1 MRVRETVDQTAA
13 NAGTDWLREM
23 DRPVRRWFWRV
34 AVFGSALG
42 AIIFA
47 AVPAW
52 RPAFIEESHVLENLS
67 AALYLAAVLTVL
79 GVAFRAAE
87 RRRIPRP
94 AWLIPLAA
102 LMAFLDETSFLGLLA
117 ETAEEAHK
125 APIRLPGGYL
135 IDGFHDLL
143 ALPFKMGYDAGL
155 SKATLAVLGALCI
168 GAPGV
173 LIWRRLR
180 RRILAACRAYPP
192 YDYFRFAVIAVST
205 SLLIDLELVMT
216 PALQFVEELMEAIGG
231 LALLFGALSMRIAA
245 TAGAVEPAPACAA
258 NPSASDGRDESALAE
273 QRVRSE

>member
-1 MRVRETVDQTAA
+1 MRVQETQEQTAA
-13 NAGTDWLREM
+13 NADADRLREM

-34 AVFGSALG
+34 AVLGSALS
-42 AIIFA
+42 AAVFA

-52 RPAFIEESHVLENLS
+52 RPAFIEESQMLENLS
-67 AALYLAAVLTVL
+67 AALYLAAALAVL

-102 LMAFLDETSFLGLLA
+102 LVAFLDETSFLGLLA

-135 IDGFHDLL
+135 IDGVHDLL

-155 SKATLAVLGALCI
+155 SKATLAILGVVCI
-168 GAPGV
+168 GVPGV

-192 YDYFRFAVIAVST
+192 YDYFRFAVIVVST
-205 SLLIDLELVMT
+205 SLIIDLELIMT

-231 LALLFGALSMRIAA
+231 LALLFGGLSMRIAA
-245 TAGAVEPAPACAA
+245 AAGAASPAPESAA
-258 NPSASDGRDESALAE
+258 NPSASDRRDESTLVE